1 MLRGMNTTRRLLT
14 LALALAATS
23 LLGGAATVHAQ
34 TVITSLPYTITA
46 TGAYVLNGNLSS
58 SQTSGNLI
66 TVNASNV
73 TIDFQGHFISGAVG
87 NTSQT
92 TYGIYASER
101 SNLTIK
107 NGTIAHCQTGI
118 EIDGNG
124 SATTNSVNHQIDNLR
139 VTYCY
144 YIGIYISYGP
154 GSRISN
160 CQVSQTGYSGAGS
173 AFGIA
178 VNGAGTVVQNNV
190 VSNVTDSGGNSIGIY
205 GGGFSRQNVVS
216 NAYYGVY
223 GGKYQ
228 DNLTSGC
235 TTPFAGG
242 TDAGGNH

>member
-92 TYGIYASER
+92 YGIYASER

-118 EIDGNG
+118 EIDGNNT
-124 SATTNSVNHQIDNLR
+124 ATTNSVNHQIDNLR

-144 YIGIYISYGP
+144 STGIFIYYGP

-160 CQVSQTGYSGAGS
+160 CQVSQTGFSGTSS
-173 AFGIA
+173 AYGII
-178 VNGAGTVVQNNV
+178 VYGASTLIQNNV
-190 VSNVTDSGGNSIGIY
+190 VSNVTANNSIGIISA
-205 GGGFSRQNVVS
+205 GFSRQNVVS
-216 NAYYGVY
+216 GASYGVY

-235 TTPFAGG
+235 TTPFNGG
-242 TDAGGNH
+242 TDAGGNN